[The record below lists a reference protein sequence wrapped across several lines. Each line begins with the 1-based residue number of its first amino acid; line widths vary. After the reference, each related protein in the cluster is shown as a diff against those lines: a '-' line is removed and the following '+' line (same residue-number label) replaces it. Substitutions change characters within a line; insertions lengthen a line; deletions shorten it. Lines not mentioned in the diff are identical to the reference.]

1 MRPWLGID
9 VGWSSRRRSC
19 ALATSGSVVQR
30 RGTPAGPHAFV
41 GLYSLTELLEELRWL
56 ATMYRE
62 ALRSAVLVIDG
73 PVGPEIDAVHDRGV
87 DVACARGGFCNRA
100 PAYPITH
107 GTGLRL
113 SQVTAQILRSL
124 DELVAVRPWLG
135 GALPTDG
142 LVVAETNP
150 TPAMA
155 LLLPQQDIPSLPS
168 RRQPKSVGGTRIRA
182 KSDWYWRLGAGQYV
196 AQLLDDASI
205 AAEVNH
211 ERVAGLFALALAWA
225 MAHDAGGSVAALGD
239 ANGVYVVPSEIDE
252 TWREDVG
259 RVGVVHGDIRFSP
272 RQVMPLRHGTG
283 CTIRLDALN
292 AAPSPG
298 T

>member
-1 MRPWLGID
+1 
-9 VGWSSRRRSC
+9 
-19 ALATSGSVVQR
+19 
-30 RGTPAGPHAFV
+30 
-41 GLYSLTELLEELRWL
+41 
-56 ATMYRE
+56 
-62 ALRSAVLVIDG
+62 
-73 PVGPEIDAVHDRGV
+73 
-87 DVACARGGFCNRA
+87 
-100 PAYPITH
+100 
-107 GTGLRL
+107 
-113 SQVTAQILRSL
+113 
-124 DELVAVRPWLG
+124 VAVRPWLG

-155 LLLPQQDIPSLPS
+155 LLLPQQDITSLPS

-239 ANGVYVVPSEIDE
+239 ANGVYVVPSDIDE

-259 RVGVVHGDIRFSP
+259 RVGVVHGEIRFSP

-283 CTIRLDALN
+283 RTIRLDALN